1 MNNNAET
8 IKALAAELSALQE
21 QIKPLQEAAAARFAA
36 LQPQTPPGLSQYAP
50 ALAALQEQ
58 IKPIQEAT
66 AAGVAVI
73 QSKIKPL
80 QDFAEQMQGRAA
92 LLIEQMPGATLAA
105 ELSALQEQIKPLQ
118 RAAANCLELSAGPQF
133 IRPQIAYLAQIAKA
147 QFTAFDA
154 ETIQKAAAEI
164 TAYYEAHR
172 AEIAEFEQEAAARLA
187 AEQEAETAKAT
198 ARKEA
203 AARLAAEQS
212 ARQYI
217 SELEKTRA
225 ELALYRAAVDLKKI
239 LQEAAGPQPGNPATL
254 SNSTPAKP
262 APIQPRADFSPEI
275 TPAEISEIFDGLP
288 QDFRPT
294 KAQFT
299 ALFGRP
305 VTMPAPIETTPGRA
319 AALLSALYAAG
330 FIQTAKY
337 ATIAAARQ
345 CFKYNGRIITAK
357 QLRDAKEANKTAY
370 TPADFDYIKALN
382 Q

>member
-50 ALAALQEQ
+50 TLAALQEQ

-105 ELSALQEQIKPLQ
+105 ELSALQEQITPLCK
-118 RAAANCLELSAGPQF
+118 AAANCLELSAGPQS
-133 IRPQIAYLAQIAKA
+133 IRPQIAYFAQIAKA
-147 QFTAFDA
+147 QFTAFDT
-154 ETIQKAAAEI
+154 ETIQKAAAGI

-203 AARLAAEQS
+203 AARLAAEQE
-212 ARQYI
+212 ARRYI

-225 ELALYRAAVDLKKI
+225 ELALYRAAVDLQKI

-254 SNSTPAKP
+254 SKQP

-275 TPAEISEIFDGLP
+275 TPAEISAIFDGLP

-294 KAQFT
+294 KAQFS

-337 ATIAAARQ
+337 ATIATARQ